1 MSDNSFKNNK
11 VILKIIIGAFILLVL
26 VIVLFPNNTKT
37 ILRGFLQKYDTEYYK
52 QISRY
57 DSIQNLRNQDSI
69 KFVRLEGELKKELNT
84 LIQDY
89 KQEIQKLKLRQ
100 YKNEQELFKYRNSL
114 FNNKFELFTR
124 AVTGENNLQ
133 R

>member
-1 MSDNSFKNNK
+1 M
-11 VILKIIIGAFILLVL
+11 L

-84 LIQDY
+84 LIKDY

>member
-11 VILKIIIGAFILLVL
+11 VILKIIIGTFILLVL

-69 KFVRLEGELKKELNT
+69 KL
-84 LIQDY
+84 
-89 KQEIQKLKLRQ
+89 
-100 YKNEQELFKYRNSL
+100 
-114 FNNKFELFTR
+114 
-124 AVTGENNLQ
+124 
-133 R
+133 

>member
-11 VILKIIIGAFILLVL
+11 VILKIIIGTFILLVL

-84 LIQDY
+84 LIKDY